1 MASLSQKYIW
11 PDDVKKIEIEIL
23 IQMEIKMYWVT
34 NDLVFTDIYLG
45 G

>member
-11 PDDVKKIEIEIL
+11 PDDVKEIETEIL
-23 IQMEIKMYWVT
+23 IQIEIKMYWVT
-34 NDLVFTDIYLG
+34 NGLVFTEMYLG